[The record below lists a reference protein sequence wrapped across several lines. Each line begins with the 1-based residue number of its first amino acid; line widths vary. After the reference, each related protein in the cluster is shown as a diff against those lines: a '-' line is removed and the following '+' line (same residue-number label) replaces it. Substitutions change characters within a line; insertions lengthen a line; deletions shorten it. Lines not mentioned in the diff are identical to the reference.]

1 MQQMFLEN
9 RTDEAYVEEFRS
21 GSFRHHRETQES
33 VLLSLFKSIW
43 PEPSELVRLQHQL
56 MPLSNLRRLL

>member
-9 RTDEAYVEEFRS
+9 RTDEAYVEEFRC
-21 GSFRHHRETQES
+21 GSFRYHRATQES

-43 PEPSELVRLQHQL
+43 AGAVRVGKSTK
-56 MPLSNLRRLL
+56 PVDATV

>member
-9 RTDEAYVEEFRS
+9 RTDEAYVEEFRC
-21 GSFRHHRETQES
+21 GSFRHPRETQES

-43 PEPSELVRLQHQL
+43 AGAIRVGKTTTTADATI
-56 MPLSNLRRLL
+56 